1 MKKIYRIIFL
11 ITVLIFSSTYTPS
24 QIGLTEDKKQL
35 FFEVKKIIILNNY
48 LIDKK
53 EIKKK
58 LNKIYKK
65 NIFSIK
71 RKEIADPLLDI
82 DFLKKI
88 EVKKRYPNTII
99 IKIYETEPVAILFKN
114 KDKYLL
120 DSSANLIR
128 YQDSMSSYNLPNIF
142 GEDAEYNFLNFLKKL
157 KNSNF
162 PKDKVENFFYY
173 KIGRWDLQ
181 LMDKRTIKLPHNKME
196 DGIKKS
202 IELLNREDFKIYNV
216 IDLRV
221 SGKIIVE

>member
-1 MKKIYRIIFL
+1 MKKIYRIILL

-24 QIGLTEDKKQL
+24 QIELVEDKKQL
-35 FFEVKKIIILNNY
+35 FFEVKKIIVSNNY
-48 LIDKK
+48 LIDTK

-71 RKEIADPLLDI
+71 KKEIADPLLDI

-88 EVKKRYPNTII
+88 EVKKKYPNTII
-99 IKIYETEPVAILFKN
+99 IKIYETEPIAILFKS

-120 DSSANLIR
+120 DSSAKLIR
-128 YQDSMSSYNLPNIF
+128 YQDWMTSYNLPSIF
-142 GEDAEYNFLNFLKKL
+142 GEDAEYNFLSFLKKL
-157 KNSNF
+157 ENSNF
-162 PKDKVENFFYY
+162 PKDKIEKFFYY

-181 LMDKRTIKLPHNKME
+181 LIDSRIIKLPHNKKE

-202 IELLNREDFKIYNV
+202 IELLKREDFKIYKV

-221 SGKIIVE
+221 PGKIIVE

>member
-1 MKKIYRIIFL
+1 MKKIYIIILL

-24 QIGLTEDKKQL
+24 QIKLTEDKKQL

-58 LNKIYKK
+58 LNKLYKK

-71 RKEIADPLLDI
+71 KEEIADPLLDI

-99 IKIYETEPVAILFKN
+99 IKIYETVPIAILFKS

-120 DSSANLIR
+120 DSSAKLIQ
-128 YQDSMSSYNLPNIF
+128 YQDWMTSYNLPSIF
-142 GEDAEYNFLNFLKKL
+142 GEDAEHNFLSFLKKL
-157 KNSNF
+157 ENSNF
-162 PKDKVENFFYY
+162 PRDKIENFFYY

-181 LMDKRTIKLPHNKME
+181 LMDKRIIKLPHNKKE
-196 DGIKKS
+196 DAIKKS
-202 IELLNREDFKIYNV
+202 IELLNREDFKIYKV

-221 SGKIIVE
+221 SGKIVVE